1 MAKLSQQ
8 EIADYLE
15 ESHVAHMVTVR
26 PDGRP
31 HVAPVW
37 FLEEDGRAFV
47 IADAGAVKLRNIRR
61 NPQLALSIAT
71 DQRPL
76 KFVVLEGEGRV
87 TDQDLSTMVERICV
101 RYDGPE
107 RGRSFAEELLS
118 EGRTRL
124 VDIRV
129 TRVIGW
135 MDDDD

>member
-1 MAKLSQQ
+1 MAKLSRT
-8 EIADYLE
+8 EIAAYLE
-15 ESHVAHMVTVR
+15 ESHIAHMVTVR

-37 FLEEDGRAFV
+37 FLEEGGRAFV
-47 IADAGAVKLRNIRR
+47 IADADAVRVRNLQR
-61 NPQLALSIAT
+61 NPQVALSIAS

-76 KFVVLEGEGRV
+76 KYVVLEGEGRV
-87 TDQDLSTMVERICV
+87 INQDLSTLVERICV

-107 RGRSFAEELLS
+107 RGRAYAEELLS
-118 EGRTRL
+118 IDRTRL

-135 MDDDD
+135 KDDD

>member
-1 MAKLSQQ
+1 MAKLSRTD
-8 EIADYLE
+8 IAAYLK

-47 IADAGAVKLRNIRR
+47 IADADAVRVRNIQH
-61 NPQLALSIAT
+61 NFKVALSIAT
-71 DQRPL
+71 DQRPF
-76 KFVVLEGEGRV
+76 KYVVLEGEGRV
-87 TDQDLSTMVERICV
+87 INQDLSALVERICV

-107 RGRSFAEELLS
+107 RGRAYAAELLS
-118 EGRTRL
+118 EDRTRL

-135 MDDDD
+135 KDDD